1 MFDPGALRTSTV
13 ASRRMPLWLA
23 VVLALTLGFLTLPL
37 IVIVLFS
44 FNGSRSLS
52 RLEGLSFRWYETAFT
67 NPDVLASL
75 GMSVGIATATM
86 CASVVLGTGLAW
98 AFARGFKK
106 VTRPVEG
113 VTLTTLITPE
123 LATAIGL
130 LTLFTMANFE
140 LSWLTIFIGHT
151 TFTLVYVTVIIGN
164 RIRSMDRA
172 LEEAAYDLGS
182 STYQCFR
189 YVVLPA
195 LAPAVMSAAALAFVL
210 SFGDFVTS
218 VFLTGTDVAPL
229 PVRIYGMLR
238 FGLTPEINAIGA
250 TLTLITILVGLLG
263 VWLSTRG
270 SAMNARK
277 HKQVIQ

>member
-1 MFDPGALRTSTV
+1 MFDPGAISTSRL
-13 ASRRMPLWLA
+13 SKRRMPWWLA
-23 VVLALTLGFLTLPL
+23 VILSLTLVFLILPL

-44 FNGSRSLS
+44 FNSSRSLS
-52 RLEGLSFRWYETAFT
+52 RLEGFSMRWYETAFT

-75 GMSVGIATATM
+75 GMSLGVAAGAM
-86 CASVVLGTGLAW
+86 CASVILGTGLAW
-98 AFARGFKK
+98 AFARGFKR

-113 VTLTTLITPE
+113 ITLTTLITPE

-130 LTLFTMANFE
+130 LTLFTVAELE
-140 LSWLTIFIGHT
+140 LSWLTVLIGHT
-151 TFTLVYVTVIIGN
+151 TFTLVYVTVIVGN
-164 RIRSMDRA
+164 RIRSMDRT

-182 STYQCFR
+182 STFECFR
-189 YVVLPA
+189 YIVLPS

-218 VFLTGTDVAPL
+218 VFLTGTDLAPL

-238 FGLTPEINAIGA
+238 FGITPEINAIGA
-250 TLTLITILVGLLG
+250 MLTMVTILVGLLG

-270 SAMNARK
+270 GRSRK
-277 HKQVIQ
+277 RS